1 MKHVTS
7 KSEIYNNLMAVA
19 KVINSKNSIAILSNI
34 VFKIENN
41 IISLTA
47 SDGENTMNTTM
58 RLMESEGNEEFCI
71 YGDDVIKAIA
81 GIPDQPITLDVNK
94 NDSRMDVV
102 YSNGRFSLPIQK
114 TEEYPATSEV
124 GQDST
129 TFTLTSA
136 ALLDNITRTIF
147 ATANDEIRPVM
158 CGCFFDLQQDH
169 IAIVASDGHKL
180 VRNKIFGEG
189 NEKPSSFIL
198 PKKPANLLKGLL
210 PKDDEITVEIVFD
223 ARNARITCGEKVI
236 TCRLIEGRYPNYNS
250 VIPKD
255 NNNELTVDRMAF
267 ISALKRVQ
275 PFTSGASNLVR
286 LSIDNNILKL
296 YAEDFDFS
304 KKASETIVCS
314 YEGRPISIGFKCSAL
329 IEILSNIEGQSAVI
343 KLSDPSRAGVVVPFE
358 QPNEQEVLM
367 LIMPMMIEN

>member
-47 SDGENTMNTTM
+47 SDGENTMNTKLK
-58 RLMESEGNEEFCI
+58 LMESEGNEEFSAH
-71 YGDDVIKAIA
+71 GDDVIKAIS
-81 GIPDQPITLDVNK
+81 GISEQPITLDVNK
-94 NDSRMDVV
+94 NDSRMDVI
-102 YSNGRFSLPIQK
+102 YSNGRFSLPIYGA
-114 TEEYPATSEV
+114 EDYPATSEIE
-124 GQDST
+124 QDST
-129 TFTLTSA
+129 TFKLTSA
-136 ALLDNITRTIF
+136 TLLDNITRTIF

-189 NEKPSSFIL
+189 NDKPSSFIL
-198 PKKPANLLKGLL
+198 PNKPANLLKGLL
-210 PKDDEITVEIVFD
+210 PKDAEMPVEIVFD
-223 ARNARITCGEKVI
+223 ANNAQISFWDITI

-250 VIPKD
+250 VIPD
-255 NNNELTVDRMAF
+255 NNTRNITIERKSI

-275 PFTSGASNLVR
+275 PFSNTASNLIK
-286 LSIDNNILKL
+286 LSVDNNIIKL
-296 YAEDFDFS
+296 DAEDYDFS
-304 KKASETIVCS
+304 KNASETIQCS
-314 YEGRPISIGFKCSAL
+314 YEAQPMTIGFKCSAL
-329 IEILSNIEGQSAVI
+329 IEILSNIDSEEVVFS
-343 KLSDPSRAGVVVPFE
+343 LSDPSRACIITPAE

>member
-1 MKHVTS
+1 MKHVTR
-7 KSEIYNNLMAVA
+7 KSEIYNELMAVI
-19 KVINSKNSIAILSNI
+19 KVINAKNSIAILSNI
-34 VFKIENN
+34 VFKIDNN
-41 IISLTA
+41 ILSITA
-47 SDGENTMNTTM
+47 SDGENTINTTM
-58 RLMESEGNEEFCI
+58 RLIESEGNEEFCI
-71 YGDDVIKAIA
+71 YGDDVIEAIA

-102 YSNGRFSLPIQK
+102 YSNGRCSMPIYG
-114 TEEYPATSEV
+114 TEEYPSTSEI

-136 ALLDNITRTIF
+136 TLLDNITRTIF

-180 VRNKIFGEG
+180 VRNKIFGYN
-189 NEKPSSFIL
+189 NETPSSFIL

-210 PKDDEITVEIVFD
+210 PKDDEIPVEIVFD

-236 TCRLIEGRYPNYNS
+236 TCRLIECRYPNYNS
-250 VIPKD
+250 VIPND
-255 NNNELTVDRMAF
+255 NTRNITIERKSL

-275 PFTSGASNLVR
+275 PFSNIASNLIK
-286 LSIDNNILKL
+286 LSVDNNIIKL
-296 YAEDFDFS
+296 DAEDYDFS
-304 KKASETIVCS
+304 KNASETIQCS
-314 YEGRPISIGFKCSAL
+314 YDAQPMTIGFKCSTL
-329 IEILSNIEGQSAVI
+329 IEMLSNIDSEEVVFSM
-343 KLSDPSRAGVVVPFE
+343 SEPSRAVIITPSE

-367 LIMPMMIEN
+367 LIMPMMIEK